1 MCYEKAEKVFKK
13 MIGNNEKEKII
24 IEKAEEWIKNWAK
37 SHLILSNKYTDFVGC
52 CGLTQDSSSGN
63 YMLVMHLLDMDLR
76 KYLQKHQCTWEEKIH
91 VVWHL
96 IVALRRIHYNDAIHR
111 DLHSGNENKKNFL
124 ANLTILKYP
133 IIFEDFNLTWHV
145 QKCFVEEYFI
155 DFLRSLLVLSVGS
168 FSTISLC
175 TPQFLSLY

>member
-1 MCYEKAEKVFKK
+1 MTKGGCNKIYSANWISEEYVKWNSKERQLTFKVVLKEL
-13 MIGNNEKEKII
+13 GN
-24 IEKAEEWIKNWAK
+24 IEAANRSWFDEAK

-111 DLHSGNENKKNFL
+111 DLHSGN
-124 ANLTILKYP
+124 
-133 IIFEDFNLTWHV
+133 
-145 QKCFVEEYFI
+145 
-155 DFLRSLLVLSVGS
+155 VLYS
-168 FSTISLC
+168 
-175 TPQFLSLY
+175 Q